1 MALRTAKAWVK
12 RMRVLVVEDDPLIG
26 LLLAELLQDMGHEVS
41 DVAATEAGAVAAAS
55 RDRPELMIVD
65 AHLGCGS
72 GVAAVTR
79 ILQAGWLPHLFI
91 SGSAMESAGSGAVTL
106 RKPFLEHDL
115 VQAMGRALAQI
126 PVA

>member
-1 MALRTAKAWVK
+1 
-12 RMRVLVVEDDPLIG
+12 MRVLVVEDDPLIG

-72 GVAAVTR
+72 GVAAVSQ

-91 SGSAMESAGSGAVTL
+91 SGGAVDTERRGAVTL

-115 VQAMGRALAQI
+115 VEAMGRALVQ
-126 PVA
+126 PPSC